1 MGDVV
6 NLNQFRK
13 KQDRKK
19 AEELAR
25 NNRVRFGRNSQQ
37 KKQDKD
43 QIQRGKT
50 DLDQKKLSPTRDD
63 EEIPPPK
70 N

>member
-13 KQDRKK
+13 KQGRKK

-25 NNRVRFGRNSQQ
+25 NNRVRFGRTSLQ
-37 KKQDKD
+37 KKQDKS
-43 QIQRGKT
+43 QLQRGKSE
-50 DLDQKKLSPTRDD
+50 LDQKKLSPARDD
-63 EEIPPPK
+63 EETPSPK

>member
-19 AEELAR
+19 ADDGAR
-25 NNRVRFGRNSQQ
+25 NNRVRYGRSGSK
-37 KKQDKD
+37 KKQDKE
-43 QIQRGKT
+43 QKRRESAV
-50 DLDQKKLSPTRDD
+50 LDHKKLTKEID
-63 EEIPPPK
+63 EESTAPPK